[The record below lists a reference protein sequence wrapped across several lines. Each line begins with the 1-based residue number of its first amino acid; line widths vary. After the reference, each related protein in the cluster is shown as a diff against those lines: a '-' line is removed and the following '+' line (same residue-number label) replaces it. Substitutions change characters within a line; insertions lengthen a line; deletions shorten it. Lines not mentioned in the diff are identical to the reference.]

1 MDLDPE
7 GMFRDDSDEEDE
19 SQMLDCLLEK
29 QERET
34 NKEMVVYLI
43 DASPKMFTPATTQA
57 DENQETHFHTIVNC
71 ITQSLK
77 TQIIGRSYDE
87 VAICFFNTKEK
98 KNLQDL
104 AGVYVY
110 NSGDREDL
118 DRPTAKLIKDFS
130 SIEDSFMSN
139 IGSRY
144 GITAG
149 SRENTL
155 YNALWVAQAL
165 LRKGSVK
172 TVSKRILIFTNED
185 DPFGAITGA
194 VKTDMIR
201 TTVQRAKDA
210 QDLGLYIELLPL
222 SRPDEHFNMSLFYA
236 DLIGL
241 EGDEIAEY
249 LPSAGEKLQSMTDQL
264 RRRMMKK
271 RRVKTLSF
279 AITNDVCIEVNTYA
293 LIRPT
298 APGTITW
305 LDSLSNLP
313 LKAERSFICND
324 TGALLQDPQK
334 RFQLYNDN
342 VARIARSGSLFL
354 QSMPGKMFFAYV
366 SPRHGKPQLGGLR
379 YAALLPIGVLI
390 SRLSQSRKSSIGDG
404 VLPACLLLTAA
415 HLEAQLHLELGTCGG
430 RARSSRRRLRWRDLR
445 SVRDAEKDSRSPD
458 LGLTDEEWV
467 SVLKAAVNADG
478 KPHQS
483 IGRRIPPP
491 KIVKFSV
498 REISEVKR
506 VSSHH
511 LRLLGFKPLDYLKD
525 YHNLRPSTFIY
536 PSDEHIFGST
546 RVFVAL
552 HSSMLR
558 LGRFALAF
566 YGNPTRPQL
575 VALVAQEE
583 VISPGVQVE
592 PPGMHMIYLP
602 YSNDMRYPEEF
613 HLTSDDAPRATDE
626 QIKKASNLLKRIDL
640 KDFSVCQFA
649 NPALQKHYGILEAL
663 ALGEDEMPDIKD
675 DTLPDQA
682 GLLKLKMSTGTLYLR
697 PGVVKAIEEFKASV
711 YGENYDQEEAEAA
724 AGKASRGEASKKRKA
739 ITDAASQRSA
749 DYNWAELADNGKL
762 KDMTVVELK
771 SYLTAHD
778 LPVSG
783 KKEALISRILTHLG
797 K

>member
-7 GMFRDDSDEEDE
+7 GIFRDDSDEDD
-19 SQMLDCLLEK
+19 SP
-29 QERET
+29 QEREA

-43 DASPKMFTPATTQA
+43 DASPKMFTPATTTQA
-57 DENQETHFHTIVNC
+57 GEKQETHFHTIVNC

-77 TQIIGRSYDE
+77 TQIIGRSYDQ

-110 NSGDREDL
+110 NVSEREPL
-118 DRPTAKLIKDFS
+118 DRPDARLIKDFS
-130 SIEDSFMSN
+130 SIEDSFLSN

-144 GITAG
+144 GITSG

-185 DPFGAITGA
+185 DPFGGITGA
-194 VKTDMIR
+194 AKTDMIR
-201 TTVQRAKDA
+201 TTIQRAKDA
-210 QDLGLYIELLPL
+210 QDLGLSIELLPL
-222 SRPDEHFNMSLFYA
+222 SRPDEEFNMSLFYA

-241 EGDEIAEY
+241 EGDEITQY
-249 LPSAGEKLQSMTDQL
+249 LPSAGEKLEDMTDQL
-264 RRRMMKK
+264 RKRMMK
-271 RRVKTLSF
+271 RRKVKTLAF

-293 LIRPT
+293 LMRPT
-298 APGTITW
+298 TPGAITW
-305 LDSLSNLP
+305 LDSVSNLP

-334 RFQLYNDN
+334 RFQPYND
-342 VARIARSGSLFL
+342 
-354 QSMPGKMFFAYV
+354 
-366 SPRHGKPQLGGLR
+366 
-379 YAALLPIGVLI
+379 
-390 SRLSQSRKSSIGDG
+390 
-404 VLPACLLLTAA
+404 
-415 HLEAQLHLELGTCGG
+415 
-430 RARSSRRRLRWRDLR
+430 
-445 SVRDAEKDSRSPD
+445 
-458 LGLTDEEWV
+458 
-467 SVLKAAVNADG
+467 
-478 KPHQS
+478 
-483 IGRRIPPP
+483 

-498 REISEVKR
+498 CELSDVKR

-511 LRLLGFKPLDYLKD
+511 LRLLGFKPLDCLKD

-536 PSDEHIFGST
+536 PSDEQIFGST

-552 HSSMLR
+552 HTSMLR

-566 YGNPTRPQL
+566 YGNATRPQL

-583 VISPGVQVE
+583 VISSGGQVE

-602 YSNDMRYPEEF
+602 YSDDVRYPEEV
-613 HLTSDDAPRATDE
+613 HLTSGDAPRATDE
-626 QIKKASNLLKRIDL
+626 QITKASILLRRIDL
-640 KDFSVCQFA
+640 KNFSVCQFA
-649 NPALQKHYGILEAL
+649 NPALQRHYGILEAL
-663 ALGEDEMPDIKD
+663 ALGEDELPDIKD
-675 DTLPDQA
+675 ETLPDEE
-682 GLLKLKMSTGTLYLR
+682 GLAR

-724 AGKASRGEASKKRKA
+724 AAKAGASKKRKT
-739 ITDAASQRSA
+739 ITDAASQKSA
-749 DYNWAELADNGKL
+749 AYDWAELADAGKL
-762 KDMTVVELK
+762 KDMTVVDLK
-771 SYLTAHD
+771 SYLTAHG

-783 KKEALISRILTHLG
+783 KKDALISRILTHLG

>member
-7 GMFRDDSDEEDE
+7 GIFRDDSDEDEDNV
-19 SQMLDCLLEK
+19 
-29 QERET
+29 QEREA
-34 NKEMVVYLI
+34 NKEMVVYLV
-43 DASPKMFTPATTQA
+43 DASPKMFTPATTQ
-57 DENQETHFHTIVNC
+57 DNEKQETHFRTIVSC
-71 ITQSLK
+71 ITESLK

-98 KNLQDL
+98 KNLQDS

-110 NSGDREDL
+110 NVGDREEL

-130 SIEDSFMSN
+130 SIEDSFMST

-144 GITAG
+144 GITSG

-185 DPFGAITGA
+185 DPFGTITGA

-210 QDLGLYIELLPL
+210 QDLGLSIELLPL
-222 SRPDEHFNMSLFYA
+222 SRPDEQFDMSLFYA

-241 EGDEIAEY
+241 DGDEITEY
-249 LPSAGEKLQSMTDQL
+249 LPSAGVRLEDMSNQL
-264 RRRMMKK
+264 RKRIMKK

-293 LIRPT
+293 LVRPT
-298 APGTITW
+298 TPGTITW

-324 TGALLQDPQK
+324 TGALLQDAQT
-334 RFQLYNDN
+334 RFQMYND
-342 VARIARSGSLFL
+342 
-354 QSMPGKMFFAYV
+354 
-366 SPRHGKPQLGGLR
+366 
-379 YAALLPIGVLI
+379 
-390 SRLSQSRKSSIGDG
+390 
-404 VLPACLLLTAA
+404 T
-415 HLEAQLHLELGTCGG
+415 T
-430 RARSSRRRLRWRDLR
+430 
-445 SVRDAEKDSRSPD
+445 
-458 LGLTDEEWV
+458 
-467 SVLKAAVNADG
+467 
-478 KPHQS
+478 
-483 IGRRIPPP
+483 
-491 KIVKFSV
+491 VKFSV
-498 REISEVKR
+498 RELSEVKR
-506 VSSHH
+506 VASHH
-511 LRLLGFKPLDYLKD
+511 LRLLGFKPLDCLKD
-525 YHNLRPSTFIY
+525 YHNLRPSTFVY
-536 PSDEHIFGST
+536 PSDQRIFGST

-583 VISPGVQVE
+583 VTSSGGQFE

-602 YSNDMRYPEEF
+602 YSDDIRYPEEVHVTF
-613 HLTSDDAPRATDE
+613 DDAPRATDE
-626 QIKKASNLLKRIDL
+626 QIKKASNLFKRIDL
-640 KDFSVCQFA
+640 KNFSTCQLA
-649 NPALQKHYGILEAL
+649 NPALQRHYGILEAL

-675 DTLPDQA
+675 ETLPHEE
-682 GLLKLKMSTGTLYLR
+682 GLSR
-697 PGVVKAIEEFKASV
+697 PGVVKAIEEFKTSV

-724 AGKASRGEASKKRKA
+724 AGKASRGDASKKRKE
-739 ITDAASQRSA
+739 ITDAAAQMSA
-749 DYNWAELADNGKL
+749 VYDWAELADNGKL
-762 KDMTVVELK
+762 KEMTAAELK
-771 SYLTAHD
+771 CYLTAHD

-783 KKEALISRILTHLG
+783 KKDVLVSRILTHLG

>member
-7 GMFRDDSDEEDE
+7 GMFRDDSDEDDE
-19 SQMLDCLLEK
+19 SA

-77 TQIIGRSYDE
+77 TQIVGRSYDE

-110 NSGDREDL
+110 NSGDRELL

-185 DPFGAITGA
+185 DPFGVITGA
-194 VKTDMIR
+194 AKADMIR
-201 TTVQRAKDA
+201 TTIQRVKDA
-210 QDLGLYIELLPL
+210 KDLGLSIELLPL
-222 SRPDEHFNMSLFYA
+222 SRPDEEFNMSLFYA
-236 DLIGL
+236 DLLGL

-249 LPSAGEKLQSMTDQL
+249 LPSAGGKLLDMTDQL
-264 RRRMMKK
+264 RKRIMKK

-298 APGTITW
+298 TPGTITW

-324 TGALLQDPQK
+324 TGALIQDPQM
-334 RFQLYNDN
+334 RFQPYND
-342 VARIARSGSLFL
+342 
-354 QSMPGKMFFAYV
+354 
-366 SPRHGKPQLGGLR
+366 
-379 YAALLPIGVLI
+379 
-390 SRLSQSRKSSIGDG
+390 
-404 VLPACLLLTAA
+404 T
-415 HLEAQLHLELGTCGG
+415 
-430 RARSSRRRLRWRDLR
+430 
-445 SVRDAEKDSRSPD
+445 
-458 LGLTDEEWV
+458 
-467 SVLKAAVNADG
+467 
-478 KPHQS
+478 
-483 IGRRIPPP
+483 
-491 KIVKFSV
+491 IVKFSL
-498 REISEVKR
+498 RELSEVKR

-511 LRLLGFKPLDYLKD
+511 LRLLGFKPLDCLKD

-583 VISPGVQVE
+583 VTSPGNQVE

-602 YSNDMRYPEEF
+602 YSDDMRYPEEV
-613 HLTSDDAPRATDE
+613 HVTSDDAPRATDE

-640 KDFSVCQFA
+640 KNFSVSDFA
-649 NPALQKHYGILEAL
+649 NPALQRHYGILEAL

-675 DTLPDQA
+675 ETLPDEGGMA
-682 GLLKLKMSTGTLYLR
+682 R
-697 PGVVKAIEEFKASV
+697 PGVIKAIEEFKTSV

-724 AGKASRGEASKKRKA
+724 AAKASRGEASKKRKA
-739 ITDAASQRSA
+739 ITDSASQKSA
-749 DYNWAELADNGKL
+749 AYNWAELADSGKL

>member
-7 GMFRDDSDEEDE
+7 GLFRDDSDEED
-19 SQMLDCLLEK
+19 DNA

-34 NKEMVVYLI
+34 NKDMVVYLV

-57 DENQETHFHTIVNC
+57 DEKQETYFHTIVNC

-77 TQIIGRSYDE
+77 TQIIGKSYDE

-110 NSGDREDL
+110 NVGDRDPL
-118 DRPTAKLIKDFS
+118 DRPTARLIKDFS
-130 SIEDSFMSN
+130 SIEDTFMSN

-172 TVSKRILIFTNED
+172 TISKRILIFTNED

-194 VKTDMIR
+194 AKTDMRR
-201 TTVQRAKDA
+201 TTIQRAKDA
-210 QDLGLYIELLPL
+210 KDLGLSLELLPL
-222 SRPDEHFNMSLFYA
+222 SRPDEEFNMSLFYA

-241 EGDEIAEY
+241 EGDEIVEY
-249 LPSAGEKLQSMTDQL
+249 LPSAGERLDAMTDQL
-264 RRRMMKK
+264 KKRMMKK

-298 APGTITW
+298 TPGTITW
-305 LDSLSNLP
+305 LDSISNLP
-313 LKAERSFICND
+313 LKTERSFICND

-334 RFQLYNDN
+334 RFQMYNDT
-342 VARIARSGSLFL
+342 V
-354 QSMPGKMFFAYV
+354 
-366 SPRHGKPQLGGLR
+366 
-379 YAALLPIGVLI
+379 
-390 SRLSQSRKSSIGDG
+390 
-404 VLPACLLLTAA
+404 
-415 HLEAQLHLELGTCGG
+415 
-430 RARSSRRRLRWRDLR
+430 
-445 SVRDAEKDSRSPD
+445 
-458 LGLTDEEWV
+458 
-467 SVLKAAVNADG
+467 
-478 KPHQS
+478 
-483 IGRRIPPP
+483 
-491 KIVKFSV
+491 VKFSV
-498 REISEVKR
+498 RELSDVKR

-536 PSDEHIFGST
+536 PNDENIFGST
-546 RVFVAL
+546 RTFVAL

-566 YGNPTRPQL
+566 YGNPTRAQL

-583 VISPGVQVE
+583 VTSSGFQVE

-602 YSNDMRYPEEF
+602 YSDDIRYPEEV
-613 HLTSDDAPRATDE
+613 HVTSDDAPRATDE
-626 QIKKASNLLKRIDL
+626 QIKKASSLLKRIDL
-640 KDFSVCQFA
+640 KDFSVCHIA
-649 NPALQKHYGILEAL
+649 NPALQRHYGILEAL

-675 DTLPDQA
+675 DTLPDEV
-682 GLLKLKMSTGTLYLR
+682 GLGRS
-697 PGVVKAIEEFKASV
+697 GVVKTIEEFKASV
-711 YGENYDQEEAEAA
+711 YGENHDQEEADATAA
-724 AGKASRGEASKKRKA
+724 KASRGEASKKRKA
-739 ITDAASQRSA
+739 ITDAASQKSA
-749 DYNWAELADNGKL
+749 AYDWAELADNGKL

-771 SYLTAHD
+771 RYLTAHS
-778 LPVSG
+778 LPLSG

>member
-7 GMFRDDSDEEDE
+7 GIFRDDSDEDED
-19 SQMLDCLLEK
+19 SV
-29 QERET
+29 QEREA
-34 NKEMVVYLI
+34 NKEMVVYLV
-43 DASPKMFTPATTQA
+43 DASPKMFTPATTQ
-57 DENQETHFHTIVNC
+57 DNEKQETHFHTIVNC
-71 ITQSLK
+71 ITESLK

-98 KNLQDL
+98 KNLQDS

-110 NSGDREDL
+110 NVGDREQL

-130 SIEDSFMSN
+130 LIEDSFMST

-185 DPFGAITGA
+185 DPFGTITGA

-201 TTVQRAKDA
+201 TTLQRAKDA
-210 QDLGLYIELLPL
+210 QDLGLSIELLPL
-222 SRPDEHFNMSLFYA
+222 SPPDDQFNMSLFYA

-241 EGDEIAEY
+241 DGDEMTEY
-249 LPSAGEKLQSMTDQL
+249 LPSAGDKLEDMTNQL
-264 RRRMMKK
+264 RKRIMKK
-271 RRVKTLSF
+271 RRIKTLSF

-293 LIRPT
+293 LVRPT
-298 APGTITW
+298 TTGTITW

-313 LKAERSFICND
+313 LKVERSFICND
-324 TGALLQDPQK
+324 TGALLQDAQT
-334 RFQLYNDN
+334 RFQMYND
-342 VARIARSGSLFL
+342 
-354 QSMPGKMFFAYV
+354 
-366 SPRHGKPQLGGLR
+366 
-379 YAALLPIGVLI
+379 
-390 SRLSQSRKSSIGDG
+390 
-404 VLPACLLLTAA
+404 T
-415 HLEAQLHLELGTCGG
+415 
-430 RARSSRRRLRWRDLR
+430 
-445 SVRDAEKDSRSPD
+445 
-458 LGLTDEEWV
+458 
-467 SVLKAAVNADG
+467 
-478 KPHQS
+478 
-483 IGRRIPPP
+483 
-491 KIVKFSV
+491 IVKFSV
-498 REISEVKR
+498 RELSEVKR
-506 VSSHH
+506 VASHH
-511 LRLLGFKPLDYLKD
+511 LRLIGFKPLDCLKD

-536 PSDEHIFGST
+536 PSDERIFGST
-546 RVFVAL
+546 CVFVAL

-575 VALVAQEE
+575 IALVAQEE
-583 VISPGVQVE
+583 VTSSGRQFE

-602 YSNDMRYPEEF
+602 YSDDIRYPEEV
-613 HLTSDDAPRATDE
+613 HVTSDDAPRATDE
-626 QIKKASNLLKRIDL
+626 QIKKASNIFKRIDL
-640 KDFSVCQFA
+640 INFSACQFA
-649 NPALQKHYGILEAL
+649 NPALQRHYGILEAL

-675 DTLPDQA
+675 ETLPDEE
-682 GLLKLKMSTGTLYLR
+682 GLSK
-697 PGVVKAIEEFKASV
+697 PGVANAIEEFKTSV

-724 AGKASRGEASKKRKA
+724 AGKASRGNASKKRKEV
-739 ITDAASQRSA
+739 TDAAAQISA
-749 DYNWAELADNGKL
+749 AYDWAELADNGKL
-762 KDMTVVELK
+762 KEMTTVELR

-783 KKEALISRILTHLG
+783 KKDVLISRILTHLG

>member
-7 GMFRDDSDEEDE
+7 GIFRDDSDED
-19 SQMLDCLLEK
+19 DDNV
-29 QERET
+29 QEREA
-34 NKEMVVYLI
+34 NKDMVVYLV
-43 DASPKMFTPATTQA
+43 DASPKMFTPATNKE
-57 DENQETHFHTIVNC
+57 DEKDETHFHTIVNC

-98 KNLQDL
+98 NNLQDL

-110 NSGDREDL
+110 NVGDRDPL

-130 SIEDSFMSN
+130 CIEDSFMSN

-201 TTVQRAKDA
+201 TTIQRAKDA
-210 QDLGLYIELLPL
+210 QDLGLSIELLPL
-222 SRPDEHFNMSLFYA
+222 SRPDEEFNMSRFYA

-241 EGDEIAEY
+241 DGDEITEY
-249 LPSAGEKLQSMTDQL
+249 LPSAGEKLEEMTDQL
-264 RRRMMKK
+264 RKRMMKK

-279 AITNDVCIEVNTYA
+279 AITDDVCIEVNTYA
-293 LIRPT
+293 LTRPT
-298 APGTITW
+298 TPGTITW
-305 LDSLSNLP
+305 LDSLSNIP
-313 LKAERSFICND
+313 LKTERSFICND
-324 TGALLQDPQK
+324 TGSLLQDPQM
-334 RFQLYNDN
+334 RFQMYNDM
-342 VARIARSGSLFL
+342 V
-354 QSMPGKMFFAYV
+354 
-366 SPRHGKPQLGGLR
+366 
-379 YAALLPIGVLI
+379 
-390 SRLSQSRKSSIGDG
+390 
-404 VLPACLLLTAA
+404 
-415 HLEAQLHLELGTCGG
+415 
-430 RARSSRRRLRWRDLR
+430 
-445 SVRDAEKDSRSPD
+445 
-458 LGLTDEEWV
+458 
-467 SVLKAAVNADG
+467 
-478 KPHQS
+478 
-483 IGRRIPPP
+483 
-491 KIVKFSV
+491 VKFSV
-498 REISEVKR
+498 RELSEVKR

-511 LRLLGFKPLDYLKD
+511 LRLLGFKPLDCLKD

-583 VISPGVQVE
+583 VTSSAGQVE
-592 PPGMHMIYLP
+592 SPGMHMIYLP
-602 YSNDMRYPEEF
+602 YSDDIRYPEEV
-613 HLTSDDAPRATDE
+613 HVTSDDAPRATDE

-640 KDFSVCQFA
+640 KNFSVCQFA
-649 NPALQKHYGILEAL
+649 NPALQRHYGILEAL

-675 DTLPDQA
+675 ETLPDEQ
-682 GLLKLKMSTGTLYLR
+682 GLSR
-697 PGVVKAIEEFKASV
+697 PGVVKAIDEFKASV

-724 AGKASRGEASKKRKA
+724 AAKASHGDAAKKRKA
-739 ITDAASQRSA
+739 ITGAASVKSA
-749 DYNWAELADNGKL
+749 AYDWAELADNGKL
-762 KDMTVVELK
+762 KDMTVIELK
-771 SYLTAHD
+771 SYLTAHG
-778 LPVSG
+778 LPLFG

>member
-7 GMFRDDSDEEDE
+7 GIFRDDSDEDED
-19 SQMLDCLLEK
+19 SV
-29 QERET
+29 QEREA
-34 NKEMVVYLI
+34 NKEMVVYLV
-43 DASPKMFTPATTQA
+43 DASPKMFTPATTQ
-57 DENQETHFHTIVNC
+57 DNEKQETHFHTIVNC
-71 ITQSLK
+71 ITESLK

-98 KNLQDL
+98 KNLQDS

-110 NSGDREDL
+110 NVGDREQL

-130 SIEDSFMSN
+130 LIEDSFMST

-185 DPFGAITGA
+185 DPFGTITGA

-201 TTVQRAKDA
+201 TTLQRAKDA
-210 QDLGLYIELLPL
+210 QDLGLSIELLPL
-222 SRPDEHFNMSLFYA
+222 SPPDDQFNMSLFYA

-241 EGDEIAEY
+241 DGDEMTEY
-249 LPSAGEKLQSMTDQL
+249 LPSAGDKLEDMTNQL
-264 RRRMMKK
+264 RKRIMKK

-293 LIRPT
+293 LVRPT
-298 APGTITW
+298 TTGTITW

-313 LKAERSFICND
+313 LKVERSFICND
-324 TGALLQDPQK
+324 TGALLQDAQT
-334 RFQLYNDN
+334 RFQMYND
-342 VARIARSGSLFL
+342 
-354 QSMPGKMFFAYV
+354 
-366 SPRHGKPQLGGLR
+366 
-379 YAALLPIGVLI
+379 
-390 SRLSQSRKSSIGDG
+390 
-404 VLPACLLLTAA
+404 T
-415 HLEAQLHLELGTCGG
+415 
-430 RARSSRRRLRWRDLR
+430 
-445 SVRDAEKDSRSPD
+445 
-458 LGLTDEEWV
+458 
-467 SVLKAAVNADG
+467 
-478 KPHQS
+478 
-483 IGRRIPPP
+483 
-491 KIVKFSV
+491 IVKFSV
-498 REISEVKR
+498 RELSEVKR
-506 VSSHH
+506 VASHH
-511 LRLLGFKPLDYLKD
+511 LRLIGFKPLDCLKD

-536 PSDEHIFGST
+536 PSDERIFGST
-546 RVFVAL
+546 CVFVAL

-575 VALVAQEE
+575 IALVAQEE
-583 VISPGVQVE
+583 VTSSGRQFE

-602 YSNDMRYPEEF
+602 YSDDIRYPEEV
-613 HLTSDDAPRATDE
+613 HVTSDDAPRATDE
-626 QIKKASNLLKRIDL
+626 QIKKASNIFKRIDL
-640 KDFSVCQFA
+640 INFSACQFA
-649 NPALQKHYGILEAL
+649 NPALQRHYGILEAL

-675 DTLPDQA
+675 ETLPDEE
-682 GLLKLKMSTGTLYLR
+682 GLSK
-697 PGVVKAIEEFKASV
+697 PGVANAIEEFKTSV

-724 AGKASRGEASKKRKA
+724 AGKASRGNASKKRKEV
-739 ITDAASQRSA
+739 TDAAAQISA
-749 DYNWAELADNGKL
+749 AYDWAELADNGKL
-762 KDMTVVELK
+762 KEMTTVELR

-783 KKEALISRILTHLG
+783 KKEVLISRILTHLG

>member
-7 GMFRDDSDEEDE
+7 GIFRDDSDEDED
-19 SQMLDCLLEK
+19 SV
-29 QERET
+29 QEREA
-34 NKEMVVYLI
+34 NKEMVVYLVN
-43 DASPKMFTPATTQA
+43 ASPKMFTPATTQ
-57 DENQETHFHTIVNC
+57 DNEKQETHFHTIVNC
-71 ITQSLK
+71 ITESLK

-98 KNLQDL
+98 KNLQDS

-110 NSGDREDL
+110 NVGDREQL

-130 SIEDSFMSN
+130 LIEDSFMST

-185 DPFGAITGA
+185 DPFGTITGA

-201 TTVQRAKDA
+201 TTLQRAKDA
-210 QDLGLYIELLPL
+210 QDLGLSIELLPL
-222 SRPDEHFNMSLFYA
+222 SPPDDQFNMSLFYA

-241 EGDEIAEY
+241 DGDEMTEY
-249 LPSAGEKLQSMTDQL
+249 LPSAGDKLEDMTNQL
-264 RRRMMKK
+264 RKRIMKK

-293 LIRPT
+293 LVRPT
-298 APGTITW
+298 TTGTITW

-313 LKAERSFICND
+313 LKVERSFICND
-324 TGALLQDPQK
+324 TGALLQDAQT
-334 RFQLYNDN
+334 RFQMYND
-342 VARIARSGSLFL
+342 
-354 QSMPGKMFFAYV
+354 
-366 SPRHGKPQLGGLR
+366 
-379 YAALLPIGVLI
+379 
-390 SRLSQSRKSSIGDG
+390 
-404 VLPACLLLTAA
+404 T
-415 HLEAQLHLELGTCGG
+415 
-430 RARSSRRRLRWRDLR
+430 
-445 SVRDAEKDSRSPD
+445 
-458 LGLTDEEWV
+458 
-467 SVLKAAVNADG
+467 
-478 KPHQS
+478 
-483 IGRRIPPP
+483 
-491 KIVKFSV
+491 IVKFSV
-498 REISEVKR
+498 RELSEVKR
-506 VSSHH
+506 VASHH
-511 LRLLGFKPLDYLKD
+511 LRLIGFKPLDCLKD

-536 PSDEHIFGST
+536 PSDERIFGST
-546 RVFVAL
+546 CVFVAL

-575 VALVAQEE
+575 IALVAQEE
-583 VISPGVQVE
+583 VTSSGRQFE

-602 YSNDMRYPEEF
+602 YSDDIRYPEEV
-613 HLTSDDAPRATDE
+613 HVTSDDAPRATDE
-626 QIKKASNLLKRIDL
+626 QIKKASNIFKRIDL
-640 KDFSVCQFA
+640 INFSACQFA
-649 NPALQKHYGILEAL
+649 NPALQRHYGILEAL

-675 DTLPDQA
+675 ETLPDEE
-682 GLLKLKMSTGTLYLR
+682 GLSK
-697 PGVVKAIEEFKASV
+697 PGVANAIEEFKTSV

-724 AGKASRGEASKKRKA
+724 AGKASRGNASKKRKEV
-739 ITDAASQRSA
+739 TDAAAQISA
-749 DYNWAELADNGKL
+749 AYDWAELADNGKL
-762 KDMTVVELK
+762 KEMTTVELR

-783 KKEALISRILTHLG
+783 KKEVLISRILTHLG